1 MSTMNIGQYSTASSL
16 YSVKTAFTTALL
28 EKEMDSA
35 SQSVTGTVS
44 EAMDN
49 TIESLKKTEATNP
62 LSSSN
67 VIDISI

>member
-16 YSVKTAFTTALL
+16 YSAKTAFTTGLL
-28 EKEMDSA
+28 KKEMDSA

-44 EAMDN
+44 EAMDTTVDALN
-49 TIESLKKTEATNP
+49 KTESTNP

-67 VIDISI
+67 VIDINI